1 MPRAIPSP
9 SLESRIRKARSGD
22 LAAIQAVLNAEDNL
36 DKLAGYPDEALLAAL
51 SSPDSE
57 ITVLETADGGLAA
70 FLWLTWLTS
79 TRGVKIEEFGA
90 AEPGLGHGGRLFDAV
105 LEDVIA
111 RYPDRSVWLAVAGD
125 NARAITFYQRRGFR
139 QTDLRPAVWHRRA
152 GPVADA
158 VIMERESAVPK
169 LTANENAVLALLHGA
184 NGPMTAYQLIGRM
197 QRNGGAV
204 APPTVYRVL
213 KGLEE
218 AGFVHRIESL
228 RAWAEVSSPAPGVVA
243 ICDDCGSVR
252 SVEALS
258 LFEGQHHRLAAE
270 GFSEARQTIEVHGRC
285 GDCAEGKA

>member
-1 MPRAIPSP
+1 M
-9 SLESRIRKARSGD
+9 SGD
-22 LAAIQAVLNAEDNL
+22 LAAIQAVLNAQDNL

-111 RYPDRSVWLAVAGD
+111 RYPDRSVWLAVA
-125 NARAITFYQRRGFR
+125 
-139 QTDLRPAVWHRRA
+139 
-152 GPVADA
+152 
-158 VIMERESAVPK
+158 
-169 LTANENAVLALLHGA
+169 
-184 NGPMTAYQLIGRM
+184 
-197 QRNGGAV
+197 
-204 APPTVYRVL
+204 PPTVYRAL

-228 RAWAEVSSPAPGVVA
+228 RAWAAVSSPAPGVVA

-252 SVEALS
+252 SVEAPS
-258 LFEGQHHRLAAE
+258 LFESLHHRLAAE
-270 GFSEARQTIEVHGRC
+270 GFADARQTIEVHGRC